1 MTIITIEALLNVATE
16 QLKASGSASPSLDA
30 SVLLCASL
38 NKPRSYLLTWPEQ
51 LVEST
56 VMDTFNTFLARR
68 LSGEPVAYILGY
80 REFWS
85 LNLAVSPTTLI
96 PRADTERL
104 IEVALEKLHHISGPI
119 LDLGTGT
126 GAIALALASELPQVE
141 VIGVDVMQQAQQLA
155 ASNAERLGIRNCR
168 FLHGSWFDPIEHGT
182 KFALIVSNPPYIDG
196 EDPHLSLGDVRF
208 EPKSALV
215 AANHGMADIC
225 HIARAA
231 GEYLQSQG
239 WLVFE
244 HGYDQGIQV
253 RQELVALGYLQVETF
268 QDYAGHDRVT
278 VGQYRPLC

>member
-1 MTIITIEALLNVATE
+1 MTTITIEALLKAATE
-16 QLKASGSASPSLDA
+16 QLNASGSPSPSLDA

-38 NKPRSYLLTWPEQ
+38 GKPRSYLLTWPEQ
-51 LVEST
+51 LVEPT
-56 VMDTFNTFLARR
+56 VIDTFNSFLARR

-104 IEVALEKLHHISGPI
+104 IEVALEKSSNISGPI

-141 VIGVDVMQQAQQLA
+141 VIGVDVMPQAQQLA
-155 ASNAERLGIRNCR
+155 ALNAERLGIRNCC

-196 EDPHLSLGDVRF
+196 EDPHLSQGDVRF

-215 AANHGMADIC
+215 AADYGMADIC

-231 GEYLQSQG
+231 REYLQPQG
-239 WLVFE
+239 WLIFE

-253 RQELVALGYLQVETF
+253 RQELAALGYLQVETV

-278 VGQYRPLC
+278 LGQYYPLC